1 MSRIAAQLAQ
11 GLTAQYQPLCPG
23 LYNLLRERYGDVQL
37 AMPGEAFQANAYRD
51 SVTNRVKYAINSPGE
66 YYRINCPF
74 CRDQRKRLWIN
85 HMYGQFD
92 ADGRRITHLAHCYND
107 NCLSKYE
114 NRKALEDRLFGL
126 VNRDMRGQ
134 MTAFTVLPGSIEP
147 TELRQAQPPGV
158 LVPVND
164 LPLQHKAQQYLQQRR
179 YTPTLCQKYR
189 ISYCVTAA
197 QQYFAAADRL
207 VFPIFFDNQL
217 VGWQCRYIGDINWA
231 QAGIPKYY
239 TMPGFHKR
247 LCLYNY
253 DTAKHKPFVVIVE
266 GLTDVHAV
274 GDNSVALLGKTMSH
288 RQQLLLLQLP
298 PQTPF
303 VVLLDADAQTE
314 SDAIADVL
322 ATAAGSHPVVQ
333 VQLPGD
339 LDPADY
345 DRPTLWNIIQA
356 QAASRGVLINFA
368 A

>member
-1 MSRIAAQLAQ
+1 MSRIVTQLAQ
-11 GLTAQYQPLCPG
+11 GLTAQFQPLCPG
-23 LYNLLRERYGDVQL
+23 LYNLLRERYGDVQI

-51 SVTNRVKYAINSPGE
+51 TITGRIKYMIHSPGE
-66 YYRINCPF
+66 YYRINCPY
-74 CRDQRKRLWIN
+74 CRDQRKRLWVS

-92 ADGRRITHLAHCYND
+92 ADGRRITHLTHCYNE
-107 NCLSKYE
+107 NCFSKYE
-114 NRKALEDRLFGL
+114 NRKAFEDRLFGL
-126 VNRDMRGQ
+126 INRDMRGQ
-134 MTAFTVLPGSIEP
+134 VQAFQVLPGSVDP
-147 TELRQAQPPGV
+147 TELRQAQPPGT

-164 LPLQHKAQQYLQQRR
+164 LPMDHKAVQYLQQRR
-179 YTPTLCQKYR
+179 YSSTLCLKYR
-189 ISYCVTAA
+189 ISYCVSAA

-207 VFPIFFDNQL
+207 VFPIYFNNQM
-217 VGWQCRYIGDINWA
+217 VGWQCRYIGDLNWSA
-231 QAGIPKYY
+231 AGIPKYY

-253 DTAKHKPFVVIVE
+253 DTARQKSFVVLVE

-274 GDNSVALLGKTMSH
+274 GDNAVALLGKTMSF

-298 PQTPF
+298 PGTPF
-303 VVLLDADAQTE
+303 IILLDADAQAE
-314 SDAIADVL
+314 AEAIQDVL
-322 ATAAGSHPVVQ
+322 AMAPGQHPVVQ